1 MIPEKDFSKLEFNPL
16 VKGKILDK
24 YPKLRAIVGDA
35 DDRMV
40 RYVVLMYDINSP
52 LKSHYPELGKRKAF
66 AADLAG
72 YNVSDDLTS
81 IFDFKLEDKPN
92 EELLDLTMKYL
103 KYQNNMVW
111 QMIISNEQAFNEYNR
126 RVMMPVDGN
135 RDKDI
140 LQAVE
145 IKTKIM
151 ESMDV
156 IYQRLQRYTKEMFGG
171 DDTLEEVITKRKRI
185 RPEEV
190 AANVQTNR

>member
-16 VKGKILDK
+16 VKGKVLDK
-24 YPKLRAIVGDA
+24 YPKLRATIGDA
-35 DDRMV
+35 DDKMV
-40 RYVVLMYDINSP
+40 RYVILMYDINSP
-52 LKSHYPELGKRKAF
+52 LKSHYPELNKRKEF

-92 EELLDLTMKYL
+92 EELLDITMKYL

-156 IYQRLQRYTKEMFGG
+156 IYQRIQRYTKEMFGG
-171 DDTLEEVITKRKRI
+171 DESLEDVITKRKRI

-190 AANVQTNR
+190 AANVQNNR